1 MQKQLIKS
9 VKEEYFFMKHYTS
22 LKFVS
27 LLLLITL
34 TFGCSLSLPKKI
46 HKKSNIVG
54 ATIND
59 QNTSV
64 EIREELD
71 EQGSVIKKNFN
82 HPYYFTGAG
91 LANILSQIYY
101 KHTSTMSLIKGSAG
115 KKKLFRQ
122 EELQTIIPPIM
133 SAFSMATDSQ
143 DILVFSTSDK
153 VLLSDRQ
160 SYFSMFIS
168 DNNLNIVFS
177 TILSK
182 KNITDGRAFRKSN
195 KDKFKDPLD
204 VKKGSFWSL
213 IPMEGQRFASGR
225 QNWLTID
232 MSSNL
237 FGVAGSG
244 NISNSANDNPFQV
257 DGRTKTIERKV
268 RTSNN
273 FIEEKQK
280 YQDVRD
286 KLRELKVLSDEG
298 LISEK
303 DYELKKKELLNEF

>member
-34 TFGCSLSLPKKI
+34 TFGCSLSLSKKI
-46 HKKSNIVG
+46 HKKSSIVG

-71 EQGSVIKKNFN
+71 EQKNVIKKNFN
-82 HPYYFTGAG
+82 HPYYFTGSG
-91 LANILSQIYY
+91 LANILSSIYY
-101 KHTSTMSLIKGSAG
+101 KQKSLIKGSG
-115 KKKLFRQ
+115 RRKLFRQ
-122 EELQTIIPPIM
+122 EEMQTIIPPII
-133 SAFSMATDSQ
+133 SAFSMANDSQ

-168 DNNLNIVFS
+168 DNDLNIVFS
-177 TILSK
+177 TIQSK
-182 KNITDGRAFRKSN
+182 KNINDGKAFRKSN
-195 KDKFKDPLD
+195 KAKFKDPLD
-204 VKKGSFWSL
+204 VKRSSFWSL
-213 IPMEGQRFASGR
+213 IPMEGQRFAPGH
-225 QNWLTID
+225 QNWLIID
-232 MSSNL
+232 LSSNL

-244 NISNSANDNPFQV
+244 NISNNANDNPLQV
-257 DGRTKTIERKV
+257 DGRARTIERKV

-273 FIEEKQK
+273 FIEEKKK
-280 YQDVRD
+280 YQDVRE
-286 KLRELKVLSDEG
+286 KLKELKVLSDEG

>member
-27 LLLLITL
+27 LLLLIML
-34 TFGCSLSLPKKI
+34 TFGCSLPLSKKI
-46 HKKSNIVG
+46 HKKSSIVG

-71 EQGSVIKKNFN
+71 EQKNVIKKNFN
-82 HPYYFTGAG
+82 HPYYFTGSG
-91 LANILSQIYY
+91 LANILSSIYY
-101 KHTSTMSLIKGSAG
+101 KQKSLIKGSG
-115 KKKLFRQ
+115 RRKLFRQ
-122 EELQTIIPPIM
+122 EEMQTIIPPII
-133 SAFSMATDSQ
+133 SAFSMANDSQ

-153 VLLSDRQ
+153 VLLSDAQ
-160 SYFSMFIS
+160 SYFSMFVS
-168 DNNLNIVFS
+168 NNELNIVFS
-177 TILSK
+177 DILNK
-182 KNITDGRAFRKSN
+182 KSVSDGRSFRKSN
-195 KDKFKDPLD
+195 KSKFKDPFD
-204 VKKGSFWSL
+204 VKRSGRWNL
-213 IPMEGQRFASGR
+213 IPMEGQRFAPGH
-225 QNWLTID
+225 QNWLIID
-232 MSSNL
+232 LSSNL
-237 FGVAGSG
+237 YGVAGSG
-244 NISNSANDNPFQV
+244 NISNNANPSQLDA
-257 DGRTKTIERKV
+257 RTRTIERKA